1 MRYKKNKTKKKQ
13 VAQQVGAIDDY
24 TPHDDWNMKGSF
36 EFVQVN

>member
-1 MRYKKNKTKKKQ
+1 MKKTKQNKKTS

-24 TPHDDWNMKGSF
+24 TSHDDWNMKGSF

>member
-1 MRYKKNKTKKKQ
+1 MRYKKTKQKKKQ

-24 TPHDDWNMKGSF
+24 TPHDDWDMKGSF